1 MPDEANVTFE
11 VIAADVASQIFLVD
25 GNFHLV
31 GRGVGRAEFSAPPGI
46 YKIKNRS
53 GHTDFECMIVV
64 RRGMAAITLDPV
76 SVNSAI
82 PLAGSTRTHEYHMAA
97 ASGAASA
104 PDLSLGTG
112 SGIIIIARQ
121 WSAQAPRSASTPPG
135 NPARGLS
142 LVDASGAV
150 VADVAALTHVVGTL
164 DPIVTLNVALSPGV
178 YGLHLRRSDGTLVSQ
193 TVIASA
199 GWQTCVYL
207 LIDSATED
215 ENARVDLVNAAIT
228 IAPLGAPFTPD
239 DAGLRSE
246 EIARGALAASRDVV
260 SDAVRAQF
268 TSADATPMLSLVG
281 AHLLLRHAKK
291 VAASSTIAPADELA
305 GVRGIVTRLRS
316 QLGAHPDVEALACAA
331 GLADPGYV
339 CDVPPMLRAS
349 WPMVLDA
356 SIGRPSA
363 IPVDSIT
370 GHAAE
375 RIWGEGAWLQW
386 LERGPIDAV
395 NRTALWQ
402 ARARE
407 LVSAVGTARDQLTVD
422 RLPGSLAAVAAPA
435 AVAGPTDETDAAT
448 HSLSRKSIE
457 IATSVV
463 HTTRN
468 LFVSRVRTP
477 FPATTTGA
485 TTSPPASAAEFGRA
499 RNLLTSDHRAR
510 LVKELGVPLSKIDAW
525 LESAKE

>member
-1 MPDEANVTFE
+1 MPDDPRVTFE

-25 GNFHLV
+25 GDFHLV

-53 GHTDFECMIVV
+53 GHTDVECMIVV
-64 RRGMAAITLDPV
+64 KPGMPAIILDPV
-76 SVNSAI
+76 SVHSAI
-82 PLAGSTRTHEYHMAA
+82 PLAGSTRTHEYHMAV
-97 ASGAASA
+97 ASGAATA
-104 PDLSLGTG
+104 PNLTIGTG
-112 SGIIIIARQ
+112 SGIVIIARQ
-121 WSAQAPRSASTPPG
+121 WSAKAPRIASTPPD

-142 LVDASGAV
+142 LADAAGAL
-150 VADVAALTHVVGTL
+150 VADVAALTQIGGTR

-178 YGLHLRRSDGTLVSQ
+178 YRMHLRRRDGTLVSQ
-193 TVIASA
+193 TLIASA

-207 LIDSATED
+207 LIDNAAAD
-215 ENARVDLVNAAIT
+215 EHARVDLVNAAIT
-228 IAPLGAPFTPD
+228 IAPLGAPFVSD
-239 DAGLRSE
+239 DAGLRAE
-246 EIARGALAASRDVV
+246 EIARGALAASHDVV

-268 TSADATPMLSLVG
+268 TSSDAPPMLSLIG

-291 VAASSTIAPADELA
+291 VAASRTAQRADEMA
-305 GVRGIVTRLRS
+305 GLGGIVQRLRS
-316 QLGAHPDVEALACAA
+316 QLGAHPDVEALASAA
-331 GLADPGYV
+331 GLADPAYV
-339 CDVPPMLRAS
+339 FDVPPMLRAS
-349 WPMVLDA
+349 WPLVLEA

-375 RIWGEGAWLQW
+375 RIWGEGVWLQW
-386 LERGPIDAV
+386 LERGPRDAV
-395 NRTALWQ
+395 NPTALWQ

-422 RLPGSLAAVAAPA
+422 RLPGSLAPVAAPA
-435 AVAGPTDETDAAT
+435 AVAGPTNEKDAAT

-499 RNLLTSDHRAR
+499 RNLLTSDHRAQ